1 MGEDKIYVVTG
12 AIAEEINAD
21 DNGLLDMPDWILD
34 EAEDDKVI
42 KVISALL
49 ADLRTMGPGFM
60 LKGDDFRKSI
70 FYDNEDL
77 TEKQADTI
85 EKLLLGHGILVNL
98 GDIVA
103 DEHPDWSK
111 EEISNAVMD
120 MYNGGRDTR
129 E

>member
-1 MGEDKIYVVTG
+1 MGEDEIYVVTG
-12 AIAEEINAD
+12 AVLEEVNKD
-21 DNGLLDMPDWILD
+21 GNGLLDMPDWVLD
-34 EAEDDKVI
+34 EVKEDKAI
-42 KVISALL
+42 KAITALL
-49 ADLRTMGPGFM
+49 ADLNVMGPGFM

-98 GDIVA
+98 ADIVA

>member
-1 MGEDKIYVVTG
+1 MDKDVIYVVTG
-12 AIAEEINAD
+12 AITEEINAD

-34 EAEDDKVI
+34 EVEDDKVI

-49 ADLRTMGPGFM
+49 ADLRAMGPGFM

-98 GDIVA
+98 GNIIA

>member
-1 MGEDKIYVVTG
+1 MGEDEIYVVTG
-12 AIAEEINAD
+12 AVLEEVNKD
-21 DNGLLDMPDWILD
+21 GNGLLDMPDWVLD
-34 EAEDDKVI
+34 EVKEDKAI
-42 KVISALL
+42 KAITALL
-49 ADLRTMGPGFM
+49 ADLNVMGPGFM

-98 GDIVA
+98 ADIVA

-120 MYNGGRDTR
+120 IYNGGRDTR

>member
-1 MGEDKIYVVTG
+1 MGEDEIYVVTG
-12 AIAEEINAD
+12 AVLEEINKD
-21 DNGLLDMPDWILD
+21 GNGLLDMPDWVLD
-34 EAEDDKVI
+34 EVKEDKAI
-42 KVISALL
+42 KAITALL
-49 ADLRTMGPGFM
+49 ADLNVMGPGFM

-77 TEKQADTI
+77 TEKQANTI

-98 GDIVA
+98 ADIVA

-111 EEISNAVMD
+111 EEISNAVID
-120 MYNGGRDTR
+120 IYNGGRDIR

>member
-1 MGEDKIYVVTG
+1 MDKAGIYVVTG
-12 AIAEEINAD
+12 VITEEINAD

-34 EAEDDKVI
+34 EIKDDKVI

-120 MYNGGRDTR
+120 MYNSGRDTR